1 VNAPHLRPA
10 VRAIII
16 DESDHILLCRWN
28 LNGLTV
34 WGTPG
39 GGIDEGESHSVS
51 LRREL
56 LEEVGFELVFQ
67 PPHVWHQV
75 IVAPYHASPEFD
87 GVINDFYLVRAAK
100 FEPRGTLSDAELAN
114 ENLLERR
121 WWPLAEIADYSGDA
135 VFAPRNLAPLVE
147 ILLRDGVPELP
158 IDVGL

>member
-1 VNAPHLRPA
+1 MNAPHLRPA

-16 DESDHILLCRWN
+16 DEHEQILLCRWN

-39 GGIDEGESHSVS
+39 GGIDEGESHAEA

-56 LEEVGFELVFQ
+56 LEEVGFALVSE

-75 IVAPYHASPEFD
+75 IVAPFHAGPEFD

-121 WWPLAEIADYSGDA
+121 WWPLAEIAEYSGDA
-135 VFAPRNLAPLVE
+135 VFAPRNLAFLVE
-147 ILLRDGVPELP
+147 MLLRDEMPELP
-158 IDVGL
+158 INVEL

>member
-16 DESDHILLCRWN
+16 DEREQILLCRWD

-39 GGIDEGESHSVS
+39 GGIDEGESHAVA

-56 LEEVGFELVFQ
+56 LEEVGFALVSE

-75 IVAPYHASPEFD
+75 IVAPFHAGPEFD
-87 GVINDFYLVRAAK
+87 GVINDFYLVRAAW
-100 FEPRGTLSDAELAN
+100 FEPRGTFSDAELAN

-135 VFAPRNLAPLVE
+135 VFAPRFLSSLLDS
-147 ILLRDGVPELP
+147 LLRQRTSEFP